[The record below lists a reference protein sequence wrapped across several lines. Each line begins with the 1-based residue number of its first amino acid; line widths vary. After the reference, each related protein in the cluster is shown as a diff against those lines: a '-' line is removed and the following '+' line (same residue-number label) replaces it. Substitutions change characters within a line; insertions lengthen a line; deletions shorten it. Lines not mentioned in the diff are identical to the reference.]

1 MQGALSDAKCPTE
14 NTAEPA
20 LPGRRCCPLEGVTPQ
35 AAQGWALYSPKFSG
49 RPT

>member
-1 MQGALSDAKCPTE
+1 MPSVE

-35 AAQGWALYSPKFSG
+35 AARGWDKFSG
-49 RPT
+49 AGVGQASQRFLRL